1 MKQIAIILLVL
12 FLVNKSFSQMG
23 LGQPVSFSSLA
34 GGTYNPG
41 THNGNN
47 SNKWVTDRSND
58 ELSPSEI
65 ANYHSLFDATHP
77 GHIIL
82 GEATTTYNCQGYS
95 FGLAQGT
102 NQYNIC
108 WTEDLCQGA
117 YTLVTIPQKGD
128 IAVMRHNNQTQ
139 TDSPHSAIV
148 YSQDTLISKWGEL
161 PLTKHHKDSVINL
174 SGLGVDLFYTYYRRV
189 INTNDRIHGPATFN
203 GTGTYYFDH
212 NDKASTFSCTW
223 SVEPAAMFQNASGS
237 GTTASLSYATPY

>member
-82 GEATTTYNCQGYS
+82 GEATTTYNCQGYY
-95 FGLAQGT
+95 FT
-102 NQYNIC
+102 P
-108 WTEDLCQGA
+108 
-117 YTLVTIPQKGD
+117 TI
-128 IAVMRHNNQTQ
+128 VEL
-139 TDSPHSAIV
+139 
-148 YSQDTLISKWGEL
+148 LIPMTGFTVL
-161 PLTKHHKDSVINL
+161 PLSMVRAHTILTTMIKRALFHARGVSSPQPCFKTPR
-174 SGLGVDLFYTYYRRV
+174 GLELQLR
-189 INTNDRIHGPATFN
+189 
-203 GTGTYYFDH
+203 
-212 NDKASTFSCTW
+212 
-223 SVEPAAMFQNASGS
+223 
-237 GTTASLSYATPY
+237 